1 MVFILAERK
10 FRKQTINNLV
20 VFNKL
25 VIHVSSSWEV
35 LVIKLTL
42 GANSLLSCVTLIVW
56 EKFRHK

>member
-25 VIHVSSSWEV
+25 VIHVGSSWEV